1 MQNSQNTPELP
12 ASFFL
17 SSALLAWV
25 LGLFWVLKYISR
37 KDSDCGFFFKLSH
50 TAIPVIK
57 SWKIFLSH
65 NKCPQQSQHCY
76 YFPTVFKFWSID
88 AASCKNQPLN
98 FDQDLVP
105 GLASCMTSLHGWE
118 QNGISRF
125 GPTIRITQCAWN
137 SDWLFMLIDSHW
149 SNFNYERM
157 ELPIRQRWFC
167 SVGSPCIAEAI
178 HLSQP
183 SHTVEKWLFCKFG
196 VSAFCLCKVI
206 LKTSSVTKRLQCLCC
221 QPTIYHQF
229 VDILPKYDLLFWWLV
244 PEKNRVLLA
253 AFWVAISIFHLGQTE
268 HRSTRS
274 DGPLCAPHHAL
285 ISFIWCHE
293 FTILQNES
301 SPFCRTEWFHLHV
314 KTAFWVFGLLVKV
327 VDPGLISGSFA
338 PQAQKCRWAGNCKVC
353 NFIF

>member
-221 QPTIYHQF
+221 QPTIYRRF
-229 VDILPKYDLLFWWLV
+229 VDILPRYDLFWWLV
-244 PEKNRVLLA
+244 PEKIAFCLQRSGTKYRCFIWAKRSTARRAVMVHSARRITLLLA
-253 AFWVAISIFHLGQTE
+253 
-268 HRSTRS
+268 
-274 DGPLCAPHHAL
+274 
-285 ISFIWCHE
+285 SFDV
-293 FTILQNES
+293 TS
-301 SPFCRTEWFHLHV
+301 SPFCRMRVHHSAERN
-314 KTAFWVFGLLVKV
+314 G
-327 VDPGLISGSFA
+327 
-338 PQAQKCRWAGNCKVC
+338 
-353 NFIF
+353 FIYM